1 MSETENVP
9 CTSLA
14 LPHIPLPPLPPPTPA
29 PPAPRPPPLLW
40 HTEQSTGLHVF

>member
-14 LPHIPLPPLPPPTPA
+14 LPHIPLPPPT
-29 PPAPRPPPLLW
+29 PAPRPPPLLW